1 MLAQMIRRLKAEGTF
16 EGAIEIALD
25 DVIALH
31 GAEYGNLQ
39 LPIGEELAIVAQRGH
54 PAAFLR
60 AFRRVKSGYGC
71 ACGRALRL
79 GTQVV
84 IHDVE
89 VDPEYAPYRD
99 LAKIAGYRS
108 VQTTPL
114 VTEDGALLGL
124 ISTHFANPH
133 EPTPIEMETLREY
146 SVVAAEYLF
155 ASLGDAS
162 LAAKAE
168 QMSDKLYADY
178 QDR

>member
-1 MLAQMIRRLKAEGTF
+1 MLAQMIRRLKAEDTF
-16 EGAIEIALD
+16 EGAAEIALD

-39 LPIGEELAIVAQRGH
+39 LPIGEELAIVAHRGH
-54 PAAFLR
+54 PVAFLK
-60 AFRRVKSGYGC
+60 AFRRVRRDYGC

-79 GTQVV
+79 GTPVV

-89 VDPEYAPYRD
+89 LDPDYAPYRD
-99 LAKIAGYRS
+99 LAKTAGYRA

-114 VTEDGALLGL
+114 RTEDGRLLGL

-155 ASLGDAS
+155 TFLGDVS
-162 LAAKAE
+162 LATKAE
-168 QMSDKLYADY
+168 QMSEKLFADY